1 MSRPLSPFFPYL
13 HSSSNILLLTMKPLQ
28 VLLVLFLFCN
38 VAIQAQTRDYAA
50 NVTIARDKW
59 GVPHIYGKTDPDV
72 AYGLAWAHA
81 EDDFKTIEQTLLMSK
96 GMAGLVN
103 GKDGAITDFF
113 VHAMGIKNMVDARY
127 ETDVS
132 PEFKRYLDGYAAGL
146 NAYVKAHPKE
156 VRIKKV
162 FPGSGK
168 DIIQGYVLQMVLI
181 SAAHKSVEKVVK
193 GKYDL
198 PENMGSNAFAF
209 SSAKTANGNT
219 MLCVNPH
226 VAFEGLFSWYE
237 AHLKSDEGMDIM
249 GALFPGG
256 VTIFLGTN
264 QHLGWAHTWNGLHL
278 TDVYRLKMNPDKK
291 NQYWFDGKWEELET
305 GKAKLRVKIKKWLPR
320 IPVGKKLYWSKF
332 GPTFESE
339 NGQFYSIRVAANM
352 DIKTAEQWY
361 RMGKANNKEE
371 FWEAVKMNSIIRFT
385 ITYADKMGNI
395 SLIDNGMIPQR
406 RNDLD
411 WTNPLRGDTSLHL
424 WQTWYPTDSLP
435 QIHNPQCGWVYNT
448 NNTPFDATCE
458 GSNAT
463 EANYPEHMGFRKGN
477 NNRSTR
483 FKELMQQYGKISFE
497 EMRKIKFDHSY
508 PTNSEFLVS
517 VMKQLDFECAKPE
530 LNALRLRMIN
540 WNRQAKPDNV
550 DATLF
555 FVGIAY
561 IFKKKGY
568 DDNDFRGA
576 VVMEKELVEEAL
588 QYTHDYL
595 MQHFGSTEVPLSK
608 VQLVRRGAV
617 ELPMPGF
624 PDALA
629 ANYCKQDKESGK
641 YYGYVG
647 DSYTLLVEY
656 DAKGPVRIE
665 TLQNYGSSARPD
677 SPHYNDQ
684 MRLFSKQQ
692 TKTMTMD
699 WPTILKDA
707 ERVYQPK

>member
-1 MSRPLSPFFPYL
+1 MGTGKNFYPIFIPPHNSIHAMNLSQF
-13 HSSSNILLLTMKPLQ
+13 LLY
-28 VLLVLFLFCN
+28 VAFLFLN
-38 VAIQAQTRDYAA
+38 LTLPAQTRDYAS

-81 EDDFKTIEQTLLMSK
+81 EDDFKTIEQTVLMSK

-103 GKDGAITDFF
+103 GKDGAVTDFF
-113 VHAMGIKNMVDARY
+113 VHAMGIKNLVDAKY
-127 ETDVS
+127 ETDIS
-132 PEFKRYLDGYAAGL
+132 ESFKRYLDGYAAGM
-146 NAYVKAHPKE
+146 NAYVKAHRKE
-156 VRIKKV
+156 VRIKKA
-162 FPGSGK
+162 FPVSGK

-181 SAAHKSVEKVVK
+181 SATHRSVEKVIK

-209 SSAKTANGNT
+209 NRPKTVNGNT

-237 AHLKSDEGMDIM
+237 AHLKSDEGMDII

-264 QHLGWAHTWNGLHL
+264 QNLGWAHTWNGLHL
-278 TDVYRLKMNPDKK
+278 TDVYRLKMNPNKK
-291 NQYWFDGKWEELET
+291 NQYWFDGKWEELAT
-305 GKAKLRVKIKKWLPR
+305 SKAKLRVKIKKWLPR

-332 GPTFESE
+332 GPTFKSE
-339 NGQFYSIRVAANM
+339 NGQFYAIRTPANM
-352 DIKTAEQWY
+352 SVKTAEQWY
-361 RMGKANNKEE
+361 LMGKAKNKKE
-371 FWEAVKMNSIIRFT
+371 FWEAVNINAIVRFT
-385 ITYADKMGNI
+385 ITYADKNGNI
-395 SLIDNGMIPQR
+395 GLVDNGMIPQR

-411 WTNPLRGDTSLHL
+411 WENPHRGDTSLYL
-424 WQTWYPTDSLP
+424 WKSWYPTDSLP
-435 QIHNPQCGWVYNT
+435 QVHNPSCGWVYNT
-448 NNTPFDATCE
+448 NNTPFDATCGAE
-458 GSNAT
+458 NAVRSNF
-463 EANYPEHMGFRKGN
+463 PEHMGFRKGN

-483 FKELMQQYGKISFE
+483 FKELMQQYNKVSFE
-497 EMRKIKFDHSY
+497 DMRKIKYDNSY
-508 PTNSEFLVS
+508 PANSEFMLS
-517 VMKQLDFECAKPE
+517 VLKQLDFECTKPE
-530 LNALRLRMIN
+530 LETLRKRMLN
-540 WNRQAKPDNV
+540 WDRQANQENV

-555 FVGIAY
+555 FVGITY

-568 DDNDFRGA
+568 DDHDFMGP
-576 VVMEKELVEEAL
+576 VIIEKELMVEAL
-588 QYTHDYL
+588 QYTYDYL
-595 MQHFGSTEVPLSK
+595 NQHYGSTSVPISK
-608 VQLVRRGAV
+608 VQLVKRGDV

-629 ANYCKQDKESGK
+629 ANYCKQDKVTGK

-665 TLQNYGSSARPD
+665 TLHNYGSSARPD
-677 SPHYNDQ
+677 SPHYTDQ
-684 MRLFSKQQ
+684 MQLFSKQQ
-692 TKTMTMD
+692 TKVMTMD
-699 WPTILKDA
+699 WDLIVKDA